1 MRQRTTPQIVDESA
15 FRPAEAYDGVD
26 EVVEVE
32 DDMLGSH
39 IHAFNICRCG
49 NINIFFDTEVR
60 DSRSDAKREAV
71 ESSAASVANAF
82 TVQDVALDVDLVNA
96 TLARSRRVRTVGEA
110 AADAL
115 RLIAQL
121 KAEVSLTGE
130 AARLVSE
137 LNALVGENI
146 EQGLATEKR
155 RLDLSLKKKRQLS
168 RELKKSLVSTKKLQN
183 QVKLGQTLIVTGA
196 ILIAVLFLIVV
207 FVGVVLVM
215 YVKDEPSCF
224 VAKAFTTIF
233 NMSPAMKSSKG
244 ASCDTTDDTR

>member
-60 DSRSDAKREAV
+60 DSSSDAKREA
-71 ESSAASVANAF
+71 ASVHMLNAAQF
-82 TVQDVALDVDLVNA
+82 TLQDVALDVDLVNA

-233 NMSPAMKSSKG
+233 NMSPAMKSFKG

>member
-60 DSRSDAKREAV
+60 DSSSDSKREALRPGV
-71 ESSAASVANAF
+71 NVSNVR
-82 TVQDVALDVDLVNA
+82 TQDVAVEDIREEA
-96 TLARSRRVRTVGEA
+96 ALARSRRVRTVGEA

-196 ILIAVLFLIVV
+196 ILVAVLFLIVV

-233 NMSPAMKSSKG
+233 NMSPALKSFNG

>member
-1 MRQRTTPQIVDESA
+1 M
-15 FRPAEAYDGVD
+15 
-26 EVVEVE
+26 
-32 DDMLGSH
+32 
-39 IHAFNICRCG
+39 
-49 NINIFFDTEVR
+49 
-60 DSRSDAKREAV
+60 
-71 ESSAASVANAF
+71 
-82 TVQDVALDVDLVNA
+82 
-96 TLARSRRVRTVGEA
+96 GEA

-196 ILIAVLFLIVV
+196 ILVAVLFLIVV

>member
-60 DSRSDAKREAV
+60 DSSSDAKREAV
-71 ESSAASVANAF
+71 GVGVGVASIR
-82 TVQDVALDVDLVNA
+82 TQDVTVEDIREDAA
-96 TLARSRRVRTVGEA
+96 LARSRRVRTVGEA

>member
-1 MRQRTTPQIVDESA
+1 MRQRTTPHVDESA
-15 FRPAEAYDGVD
+15 FHPAEAYDGVD

-60 DSRSDAKREAV
+60 DSSSDAKREALQV
-71 ESSAASVANAF
+71 EGINISNVR
-82 TVQDVALDVDLVNA
+82 TQDVAVEDIREEA
-96 TLARSRRVRTVGEA
+96 ALARSRRVRTVGEA

-207 FVGVVLVM
+207 FVGVVLFM

-233 NMSPAMKSSKG
+233 NMSPALKSFNG

>member
-1 MRQRTTPQIVDESA
+1 MRQRTTPHVDESA

-60 DSRSDAKREAV
+60 DSSSDSKREALRPGV
-71 ESSAASVANAF
+71 NVSNVR
-82 TVQDVALDVDLVNA
+82 TQDVAVEDIREEA
-96 TLARSRRVRTVGEA
+96 ALARSRRVRTVGEA